1 MRELR
6 VSGSYFIHREM
17 VNGTSIF
24 NFHLQR
30 YTQRHPVTGLYSFL
44 GLRYAEPPVG
54 ENRFLRPK
62 YRHLQ
67 GDINAT
73 LYGPPCPQPDPNRR
87 GYIIGNED
95 CLLLNVFTPQMP
107 DESTGLPVLVFIHG
121 GGFRY
126 FEIKFICV

>member
-1 MRELR
+1 M
-6 VSGSYFIHREM
+6 
-17 VNGTSIF
+17 
-24 NFHLQR
+24 
-30 YTQRHPVTGLYSFL
+30 TGLYSFL
-44 GLRYAEPPVG
+44 GLRYAEPPLG

-62 YRHLQ
+62 YQRLQ

-73 LYGPPCPQPDPNRR
+73 LFGPPCPQPDPNRP

-107 DESTGLPVLVFIHG
+107 DETTGLPVLVFIHG

-126 FEIKFICV
+126 FELKTISE